1 MVRVTLSILSNRGRE
16 VSKGDVRVPVSVGVA
31 RGLPSV
37 GSGGGGGLGQRERLG
52 EQRALG

>member
-16 VSKGDVRVPVSVGVA
+16 VSKVDVRVPVSVGVA